1 MRKLT
6 LLSLLILL
14 ISATTPAEEGM
25 PLEGIQQETAY
36 FLSSSIPEKTLVP
49 LLKSAQAKGIPVYF
63 NGLIDNSMEKTARYL
78 LNLIQKY
85 QVAGIQVDPLRFD
98 YYGITQVPALV
109 KRCGKTFDIVYGSV
123 ALEEGLT
130 QITRHGACRDE

>member
-6 LLSLLILL
+6 LRSLLILL
-14 ISATTPAEEGM
+14 ISATTMAEEGM
-25 PLEGIQQETAY
+25 PLEGVKQETAY

-49 LLKSAQAKGIPVYF
+49 LLKSAQIKQIPVYF

-85 QVAGIQVDPLRFD
+85 QVAGIQIDPLRFD

-109 KRCGKTFDIVYGSV
+109 KRCGNTFDVVYGSL
-123 ALEEGLT
+123 ALDEGLT
-130 QITRHGACRDE
+130 QITRHGACRVE

>member
-1 MRKLT
+1 
-6 LLSLLILL
+6 
-14 ISATTPAEEGM
+14 M
-25 PLEGIQQETAY
+25 PLEGITQETAY

-109 KRCGKTFDIVYGSV
+109 KRCGKDFDIVYGSV

-130 QITRHGACRDE
+130 QIHQHGACRDE

>member
-14 ISATTPAEEGM
+14 ASATSKAEEGM
-25 PLEGIQQETAY
+25 SLEGVTQETAY

-49 LLKSAQAKGIPVYF
+49 LLKSAQMKQIPVYF

-78 LNLIQKY
+78 LNLIKKY
-85 QVAGIQVDPLRFD
+85 QVSGIQIDPLRFD

-130 QITRHGACRDE
+130 QISRHGVCGDE